1 LCNGILF
8 LLWVSISSSAIF
20 VSIFLK
26 SGSFVHQ
33 IYVALNLEHV
43 FASFHSW
50 SFNINITIF
59 KFKIANLNN
68 KVNEIWIGIAFFSES
83 TSQEPK
89 KLRADYIENYKGIW

>member
-1 LCNGILF
+1 MGFF

-26 SGSFVHQ
+26 IWFLCSPDLCCVKS
-33 IYVALNLEHV
+33 EHV

>member
-1 LCNGILF
+1 MGINQLISNIRQYLF
-8 LLWVSISSSAIF
+8 KIW
-20 VSIFLK
+20 
-26 SGSFVHQ
+26 
-33 IYVALNLEHV
+33 EHV
-43 FASFHSW
+43 FVSLCSW